1 MASMVVGSKVGV
13 FHLHGNTWKCRTEL
27 ESDVVIEIQDFS
39 FFLHKFPLIN
49 TSCLLEKLITKSHS
63 DDETICTVTL
73 TDIPGGSKS
82 FELIAKFCYGEKI
95 ELNASNVVPLRCAA
109 EYFRMTED
117 YIKGNLISQT
127 ENFLT
132 TKILTNWDDSVKAL
146 TTCESVLNYAE
157 ELDIVSRCIKS
168 LATKAISGKPT
179 YDPSLVGEVSWNGI
193 TCTDTPKLIGSDWW
207 YEDVSALSL
216 SLFKR
221 LIRVLDSK
229 GMNPENLANAVIY
242 YASTY
247 NPGLNPDSTGI
258 WSVDQ
263 RVLLEEIVGLFP
275 IQKGVTS
282 TKFLFSMLSTSI
294 MLNATPACIESLEKR
309 IGAQLD
315 ESTLEDLL
323 VPNLGGAN
331 ETVYD
336 IDCIQRIIEQFML
349 ENQHESEISQDSNS
363 GEEGSSVETSSA
375 LSSKIATIAKLV
387 DGYLVEIAA
396 DANLKLHKF
405 QLLASVIPSYAR
417 PFDDVIYHAIDVYL
431 EFHSWLTEA
440 EKEQLCH
447 LINIQKLSVDARK
460 HAAQNKKLPLRVVVN
475 VLFVEQLHLK
485 ASFSECAIVNGHG
498 DLFENG
504 TANENDLRK
513 RCLELQKEYL
523 TMKKQ
528 ISTLAKPKNK
538 DVAKKWGFF
547 NKLFETTAM
556 KTLPTQNGKTSA
568 VKALPAPNGN

>member
-49 TSCLLEKLITKSHS
+49 TSWLLEKLITKSHS

-157 ELDIVSRCIKS
+157 ELDIVSRCIES

-221 LIRVLDSK
+221 IIRVLDSK

-263 RVLLEEIVGLFP
+263 RVLLEEIVG
-275 IQKGVTS
+275 
-282 TKFLFSMLSTSI
+282 
-294 MLNATPACIESLEKR
+294 
-309 IGAQLD
+309 
-315 ESTLEDLL
+315 
-323 VPNLGGAN
+323 
-331 ETVYD
+331 
-336 IDCIQRIIEQFML
+336 
-349 ENQHESEISQDSNS
+349 
-363 GEEGSSVETSSA
+363 EEGSSVKTSSA

-485 ASFSECAIVNGHG
+485 ASFSECALVNGHG